1 MDDGQPVRHRLAA
14 ALRGRDF
21 PSKYRFPFRV
31 REGFVALIG
40 TLIGARVEPEM
51 LSRVSE
57 LWISLAAVTVFV
69 ILAHTWNYQLFRR
82 LAGYD
87 RVTSFYA
94 GTPGGLIDSVELGQ
108 ASGANVQLLTLQ
120 QYWRVILVIVLVPT
134 GLSLLHGE
142 ALGSVAGVKLSD
154 DAGSDLSGMPVL
166 LVVAA
171 AGLTLGRVLKLPA
184 GPLVGSM
191 GLSAVL
197 SATGLVHLH
206 SPNWVMAMAQVV
218 IGVSI
223 GARFIGITGKMVR
236 MSILY
241 AMVSVGGML
250 LIGMAIARLTAPLV
264 GEGFEVMFISMAPG
278 GAMEMGLVALS
289 LSVNPAFVTFHHLYR
304 IGIAV
309 LDLTVVGPRLGFG
322 PAKSPTPGE

>member
-1 MDDGQPVRHRLAA
+1 MARFLSYLRSPQGLLTLALLGLGTLGGALMSLSPGPMPWMMGSLFATGLAA

-206 SPNWVMAMAQVV
+206 SPNWVMAVAQVV

-241 AMVSVGGML
+241 AMVSVGGCC
-250 LIGMAIARLTAPLV
+250 
-264 GEGFEVMFISMAPG
+264 
-278 GAMEMGLVALS
+278 
-289 LSVNPAFVTFHHLYR
+289 
-304 IGIAV
+304 
-309 LDLTVVGPRLGFG
+309 
-322 PAKSPTPGE
+322 